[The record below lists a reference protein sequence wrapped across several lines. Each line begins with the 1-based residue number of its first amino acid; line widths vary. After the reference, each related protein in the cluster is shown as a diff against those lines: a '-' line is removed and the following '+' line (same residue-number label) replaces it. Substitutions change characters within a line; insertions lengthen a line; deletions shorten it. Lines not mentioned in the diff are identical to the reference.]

1 MAQAQAL
8 SRKETPGCLAAEQVV
23 QLGITV
29 AARLG
34 ILCRPPNLPLENN
47 SFIPMD
53 GDCAFSCFCH
63 ANNPDLRGVDLKH
76 EAWALRSL
84 AIGTLIE
91 RLAQL
96 SEDQW
101 DLLQAIIQGD
111 DEHIPSKEEIRTE
124 LEEYYESGK
133 FSGNVG
139 DIMPQLAADYLG
151 QPLLVIEVEDRKV
164 KSTGWI
170 RPGGLFGD
178 TTKDE
183 ACPVVVVLQ
192 MKHYEI
198 LLVAEEA
205 KETAKS
211 KYLEWVTSQRVRVTE
226 NSELDNDFIPLLV
239 STATKSSLPGRVM
252 SRQIF
257 SLWFYHLLF
266 RIWMTIPA
274 KLLYLSLICQTKKQ
288 VRGMS
293 RRTRTLTCSVTTLA
307 LSPILRCHLT
317 LVKRP
322 SRVFVGSTAP

>member
-1 MAQAQAL
+1 
-8 SRKETPGCLAAEQVV
+8 
-23 QLGITV
+23 
-29 AARLG
+29 
-34 ILCRPPNLPLENN
+34 
-47 SFIPMD
+47 MD

-63 ANNPDLRGVDLKH
+63 ANNPDLRGVALKH
-76 EAWALRSL
+76 ESWALRSL

-111 DEHIPSKEEIRTE
+111 DEHTPSKEEIRTE
-124 LEEYYESGK
+124 LEEYYESGR

-151 QPLLVIEVEDRKV
+151 QPLLVIEVEDHEV

-178 TTKDE
+178 KTRDD

-211 KYLEWVTSQRVRVTE
+211 KYQEWVTSQRVRVTE
-226 NSELDNDFIPLLV
+226 NSELDDDFIPLLV
-239 STATKSSLPGRVM
+239 STATNSSVPGRVM
-252 SRQIF
+252 NRQIF
-257 SLWFYHLLF
+257 SLWFNHLLF
-266 RIWMTIPA
+266 RI
-274 KLLYLSLICQTKKQ
+274 
-288 VRGMS
+288 
-293 RRTRTLTCSVTTLA
+293 
-307 LSPILRCHLT
+307 
-317 LVKRP
+317 
-322 SRVFVGSTAP
+322 

>member
-1 MAQAQAL
+1 
-8 SRKETPGCLAAEQVV
+8 
-23 QLGITV
+23 
-29 AARLG
+29 
-34 ILCRPPNLPLENN
+34 
-47 SFIPMD
+47 MD

-151 QPLLVIEVEDRKV
+151 QPLLVIEVEDHEV

-178 TTKDE
+178 TTKDD

-192 MKHYEI
+192 MKHYEN

-211 KYLEWVTSQRVRVTE
+211 KYQEWVTSQRVRVTE
-226 NSELDNDFIPLLV
+226 NSELDDDFTPLLV
-239 STATKSSLPGRVM
+239 STATNSSLPGQVM
-252 SRQIF
+252 NRQIF
-257 SLWFYHLLF
+257 SLLFNHLLF
-266 RIWMTIPA
+266 RMTIPA
-274 KLLYLSLICQTKKQ
+274 KLLSLICQTKRQ

-293 RRTRTLTCSVTTLA
+293 RGTRTLTCSVTTLP

>member
-1 MAQAQAL
+1 
-8 SRKETPGCLAAEQVV
+8 
-23 QLGITV
+23 
-29 AARLG
+29 
-34 ILCRPPNLPLENN
+34 
-47 SFIPMD
+47 MD

-111 DEHIPSKEEIRTE
+111 DEHIPSKDEIRTE

-226 NSELDNDFIPLLV
+226 NSELDDDFFPLLV
-239 STATKSSLPGRVM
+239 STATNSSLPGRVIN
-252 SRQIF
+252 SQFF
-257 SLWFYHLLF
+257 SMWFNHLLC
-266 RIWMTIPA
+266 RVWITIPA
-274 KLLYLSLICQTKKQ
+274 KPLSLICKTKKQ
-288 VRGMS
+288 GQGMPRG
-293 RRTRTLTCSVTTLA
+293 TRTLTSSITILL
-307 LSPILRCHLT
+307 LSPIPRCHLPQ
-317 LVKRP
+317 LKRP
-322 SRVFVGSTAP
+322 FRVFAGSTAH

>member
-1 MAQAQAL
+1 M
-8 SRKETPGCLAAEQVV
+8 
-23 QLGITV
+23 
-29 AARLG
+29 
-34 ILCRPPNLPLENN
+34 
-47 SFIPMD
+47 
-53 GDCAFSCFCH
+53 
-63 ANNPDLRGVDLKH
+63 DLKH
-76 EAWALRSL
+76 ESWALRSL

-111 DEHIPSKEEIRTE
+111 DEHTPSKEEIRTE

-151 QPLLVIEVEDRKV
+151 QPLLVIEVEGREV

-178 TTKDE
+178 KTKDE

-211 KYLEWVTSQRVRVTE
+211 KYQEWVTSQRVRVTE
-226 NSELDNDFIPLLV
+226 NSELDDDFTPLLV
-239 STATKSSLPGRVM
+239 STAANSSLPGRVM
-252 SRQIF
+252 NRQIF
-257 SLWFYHLLF
+257 SLWFNHLLL

-274 KLLYLSLICQTKKQ
+274 KLLSLICQTKKQ
-288 VRGMS
+288 LRGMS
-293 RRTRTLTCSVTTLA
+293 RGTKTLTCSIAA
-307 LSPILRCHLT
+307 LLLSHIPRCPLT

-322 SRVFVGSTAP
+322 PPVFVGSTAP

>member
-1 MAQAQAL
+1 M
-8 SRKETPGCLAAEQVV
+8 
-23 QLGITV
+23 
-29 AARLG
+29 
-34 ILCRPPNLPLENN
+34 
-47 SFIPMD
+47 
-53 GDCAFSCFCH
+53 
-63 ANNPDLRGVDLKH
+63 DLKH

-111 DEHIPSKEEIRTE
+111 DEHTPSKEEIRTE

-151 QPLLVIEVEDRKV
+151 QPLLVIEVEGREV

-178 TTKDE
+178 KTKDE

-192 MKHYEI
+192 MKHYEN

-205 KETAKS
+205 KETARS
-211 KYLEWVTSQRVRVTE
+211 KYQEWVTSQRVRVTE
-226 NSELDNDFIPLLV
+226 NSELDDDFTPLLV
-239 STATKSSLPGRVM
+239 STATNSSLPGRVM
-252 SRQIF
+252 NSQFF
-257 SLWFYHLLF
+257 SMWFNHLLC
-266 RIWMTIPA
+266 RIWITIPA

-293 RRTRTLTCSVTTLA
+293 RRTRTLTCSVTTLP

>member
-1 MAQAQAL
+1 
-8 SRKETPGCLAAEQVV
+8 
-23 QLGITV
+23 
-29 AARLG
+29 
-34 ILCRPPNLPLENN
+34 
-47 SFIPMD
+47 MD

-76 EAWALRSL
+76 EAWALRTL

-91 RLAQL
+91 RLAHL

-151 QPLLVIEVEDRKV
+151 QPLLVIEVEGREV

-178 TTKDE
+178 KTKDE

-226 NSELDNDFIPLLV
+226 NSELDDDFIPLLV
-239 STATKSSLPGRVM
+239 STATNSSLPGRVM
-252 SRQIF
+252 YRQIF
-257 SLWFYHLLF
+257 SLWFNHLLF
-266 RIWMTIPA
+266 RI
-274 KLLYLSLICQTKKQ
+274 
-288 VRGMS
+288 
-293 RRTRTLTCSVTTLA
+293 
-307 LSPILRCHLT
+307 
-317 LVKRP
+317 
-322 SRVFVGSTAP
+322 